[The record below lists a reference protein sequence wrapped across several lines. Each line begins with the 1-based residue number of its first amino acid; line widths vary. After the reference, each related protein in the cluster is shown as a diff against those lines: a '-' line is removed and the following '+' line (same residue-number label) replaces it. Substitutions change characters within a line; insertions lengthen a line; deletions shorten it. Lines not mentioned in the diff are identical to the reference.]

1 MNLVNIRLILCPAV
15 FEIAHK
21 EDLTAAMFEVDHRIA
36 DQEARGVEE
45 VRVVFT
51 IVDNQESV
59 V

>member
-1 MNLVNIRLILCPAV
+1 MDLVHIGLVLCTAV

-21 EDLTAAMFEVDHRIA
+21 EDLAAAMFEVDHRIA
-36 DQEARGVEE
+36 DEEARGVEE

-51 IVDNQESV
+51 VVDNQESV